1 MDGIEGINPGL
12 TDLDLWAA
20 LVGIGMPPV
29 VAVVVSARWK
39 PWLRAVAAAF
49 MCVAAGV
56 ITTWLAGD
64 LAGLTPVRSVLVCMA
79 ATFGAYRK
87 WWHPSGIARW
97 IEQATTPR
105 RRGRRRSPRR
115 APTRPVDPA
124 VTTLLVKALDER
136 RPR

>member
-12 TDLDLWAA
+12 TDLDLWSA

-29 VAVVVSARWK
+29 VAVVISARWK
-39 PWLRAVAAAF
+39 PWVRAVAAAL
-49 MCVAAGV
+49 MCAAAGV

-87 WWHPSGIARW
+87 WWHPAPW
-97 IEQATTPR
+97 IEKATTPQ
-105 RRGRRRSPRR
+105 RRGRRRSPKRR
-115 APTRPVDPA
+115 PSRPVE
-124 VTTLLVKALDER
+124 TTPVGFTAGER
-136 RPR
+136 LTR